1 MIRHFQILFWIF
13 IMLSFSLEGQ
23 EKTYNNSLNNCE
35 NLLND
40 GYISDGQVYLANFN
54 SNNNAEFHTTF
65 YGGSMYRIIACSD
78 IKDHKL
84 IINIFDTEKN
94 LLYSNINY
102 DYIPFWNF
110 SFTSTVECVIVI
122 KVDAKETIK
131 KPVKLLIGFKE
142 KEHSKRKP

>member
-1 MIRHFQILFWIF
+1 
-13 IMLSFSLEGQ
+13 
-23 EKTYNNSLNNCE
+23 
-35 NLLND
+35 
-40 GYISDGQVYLANFN
+40 
-54 SNNNAEFHTTF
+54 
-65 YGGSMYRIIACSD
+65 MYRIIACSD